1 MFLVNPIM
9 CIACNASYKDS
20 ELSVKKCSIS
30 EKLGYFWQKFSQ
42 TMGDRCSI
50 LYIHG
55 MGGGGDSRIP
65 SILSEYLDGV
75 VVRTYSFDP
84 AESVRQIDG
93 WVEELKPS
101 LIIGE
106 SLGSLNAIRIK
117 GLPHIL
123 ISPSLNAPLYLGYL
137 AFLTKIP
144 GMTALLDLIYRPKEG
159 DRQPLH
165 FTYGVMRRYLPLRK
179 EALDNSIAAG
189 SKDYFFSFFGTG
201 DHYRRSG
208 IVSVRTYRKYFG
220 GTYCIYPGTHFMEEE
235 FIISMLIPKIREV
248 LGR

>member
-1 MFLVNPIM
+1 MNNSIDQLLRSPVSFLADSGPEED
-9 CIACNASYKDS
+9 IA
-20 ELSVKKCSIS
+20 LS
-30 EKLGYFWQKFSQ
+30 
-42 TMGDRCSI
+42 
-50 LYIHG
+50 
-55 MGGGGDSRIP
+55 SRIRLARNLAGRP
-65 SILSEYLDGV
+65 FPAAASLESRREVCELVSQAAAGSGALGCPEC
-75 VVRTYSFDP
+75 YSFDP

-101 LIIGE
+101 LIVGE

-235 FIISMLIPKIREV
+235 FIISMLIPKIKEV